1 MSEKLRVLVV
11 EDEAPIRTGLCDV
24 LVYHGYEPDPVESGE
39 DGLARAS
46 EERFDLV
53 LLDVMLPGISGF
65 DACKSIRERR
75 PDQPIIMLTAK
86 GSEEDVIHGFSCGAD
101 DYVTKPFSV
110 RELMVRIEAL
120 MRRSGRAAEV
130 AATFAFGPWTVDRSS
145 SCANLSGSVVDLT
158 AREVG
163 ILALLAA
170 EKGRI
175 VSRRRL
181 LRDVWDANNAENL
194 ITRTVDM
201 HVAKLR
207 KKIDSGSSSLIETVR
222 GQGYRY
228 RG

>member
-1 MSEKLRVLVV
+1 MNDKLRVLVV

-65 DACKSIRERR
+65 DACKSLRERK

-120 MRRSGRAAEV
+120 MRRSGRAAE
-130 AATFAFGPWTVDRSS
+130 AASTFSFGPWTIDRPASRARS
-145 SCANLSGSVVDLT
+145 ADSALDLT

-163 ILALLAA
+163 ILSLLAA
-170 EKGRI
+170 EQGRI

-181 LRDVWDANNAENL
+181 LRDVWEAHNAENL

-207 KKIDSGSSSLIETVR
+207 KKIDTGSTSLIETVR